1 MDNKVQNIVLKALM
15 VLIIGTGVLLTYWVM
30 NDDNPLP
37 LKPEEHR
44 QWTYI
49 EWNEWKKEKG
59 KVLSEDG
66 GLRKITNNDTWIDD
80 EVKIL
85 TKDGD
90 SLDVF
95 LTANIILDELTKDSG
110 LESDSIKTL
119 KNEVLKVLSISD
131 EDSRDAPLFTSQVDS
146 WINYRT
152 EQLVKIK
159 SDILLA
165 DVSKV
170 IGFTRLL
177 LILAVVL
184 VLASFV
190 YLITIDYIKAL
201 KILAGILLLGLFMWI
216 TYFMASDQVPV
227 CISAMEGDLEVCQ
240 EPIYSSANWKIA
252 SAAILTTIILIV
264 VTILAWISGPI
275 MKLFR

>member
-66 GLRKITNNDTWIDD
+66 GLRKITNDDTWIDD

-85 TKDGD
+85 TKGGD

-95 LTANIILDELTKDSG
+95 LTANIVIDELTKDSG

-159 SDILLA
+159 SDILFS

-201 KILAGILLLGLFMWI
+201 KILAGILLLGLFMCI

>member
-66 GLRKITNNDTWIDD
+66 GLRKITNDDTWIGD

-85 TKDGD
+85 TKGGD

-131 EDSRDAPLFTSQVDS
+131 KDSRDAPLFTSQVDS

-159 SDILLA
+159 SDILLS

-201 KILAGILLLGLFMWI
+201 KILAGILLLGLFMCI

-227 CISAMEGDLEVCQ
+227 CISAMEGDLEVCE

>member
-66 GLRKITNNDTWIDD
+66 GLRKITNDDTWIGD

-85 TKDGD
+85 TKGGD

-131 EDSRDAPLFTSQVDS
+131 KDSRDAPLFTSQVDS

-159 SDILLA
+159 SDILFS

-201 KILAGILLLGLFMWI
+201 KILAGILLLGLFMCI

-227 CISAMEGDLEVCQ
+227 CISAMEGDLEVCE